1 MEGRFEAKL
10 KELSDQF
17 TESSK
22 EIHIWASKVSIAIPH
37 YTAQYN
43 AFLDKRGAMSKD
55 ELNDAAK
62 WLRARAQE
70 VGDFAEQLQDKRT
83 VSWVQSQHA
92 LLHYF
97 EGQFVEAL
105 GWQVKACSFV
115 APDVKFDRERNLACI
130 AGMVFKT
137 TRDREAL
144 KLKGLSITRSA
155 APQAHRTHCDS

>member
-1 MEGRFEAKL
+1 LEGRFEAKL

-43 AFLDKRGAMSKD
+43 ASLDKRGAMSKD

-70 VGDFAEQLQDKRT
+70 VGDFAEQLQAWSSRPR
-83 VSWVQSQHA
+83 
-92 LLHYF
+92 
-97 EGQFVEAL
+97 GI
-105 GWQVKACSFV
+105 G
-115 APDVKFDRERNLACI
+115 
-130 AGMVFKT
+130 
-137 TRDREAL
+137 
-144 KLKGLSITRSA
+144 KL
-155 APQAHRTHCDS
+155 